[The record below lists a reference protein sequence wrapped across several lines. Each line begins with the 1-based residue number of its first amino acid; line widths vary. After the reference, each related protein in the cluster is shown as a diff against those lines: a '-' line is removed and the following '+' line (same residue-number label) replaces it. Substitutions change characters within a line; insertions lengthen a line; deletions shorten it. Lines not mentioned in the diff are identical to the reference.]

1 MESIRWIKTEDMV
14 VGGTYRVGES
24 TTDFRFLGNK
34 YFTRPGLGTRPCG
47 ISASYNGIAHTLA
60 PRKTIVEVTNTKE
73 EIMNKLYE
81 ISSTKLT
88 GTDVIYG
95 HKLAVDSSGNWVM
108 EIKGTGEVR
117 SFSKSQVTEVV
128 PYSVS
133 IKFGGTSSEYNYLAV
148 KGDWVVGDLVILN
161 SGGSTIATITGTDT
175 KSNKAT
181 KWITGF
187 KLYGVVVKSG
197 E

>member
-1 MESIRWIKTEDMV
+1 MESIRWINTKDMV
-14 VGGTYRVGES
+14 RGGTYRVGENNV
-24 TTDFRFLGNK
+24 DFVFMYFKKTFSDSIPHSMVIEYKSGENELRYRNK
-34 YFTRPGLGTRPCG
+34 
-47 ISASYNGIAHTLA
+47 
-60 PRKTIVEVTNTKE
+60 IVEVTNTKE

-133 IKFGGTSSEYNYLAV
+133 VTFNGSSTVYNYFAV
-148 KGDWVVGDLVILN
+148 KGDWGVGDMVILDSN
-161 SGGSTIATITGTDT
+161 TSSLATVKEVDT
-175 KSNKAT
+175 KSGKAT
-181 KWITGF
+181 KWLTGF